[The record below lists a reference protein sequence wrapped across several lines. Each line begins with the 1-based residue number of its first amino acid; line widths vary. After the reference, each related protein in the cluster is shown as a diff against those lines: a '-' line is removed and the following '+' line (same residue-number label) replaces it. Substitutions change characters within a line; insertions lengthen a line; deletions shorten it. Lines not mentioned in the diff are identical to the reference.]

1 MLRSSSFKHYRI
13 NQGIIERLELD
24 PCTVSDTV
32 TGSSVD
38 PPYTR
43 HTIKINGISAYR
55 MQRNQRI
62 IKELRGRCDEVVEA
76 IATMDDRR
84 LAQMLLMRFVE
95 GENEPEW
102 EDIGPAVDL
111 HPDNCRK
118 AVKRYLDSLDVVQ
131 TEGFNKRT
139 KRKAKGL
146 R

>member
-43 HTIKINGISAYR
+43 HTIKINGISER
-55 MQRNQRI
+55 KKRRNERI
-62 IKELRGRCDEVVEA
+62 IKELEARCAEVDEA
-76 IATMDDRR
+76 IATMEDRW
-84 LAQMLLMRFVE
+84 LAQILLLRYVE
-95 GENEPEW
+95 GMDWDDVSKQVYYNA
-102 EDIGPAVDL
+102 DY
-111 HPDNCRK
+111 CRK
-118 AVKRYLDSLDVVQ
+118 KSDKYLHSLDEVK

-139 KRKAKGL
+139 VNKARGFK
-146 R
+146 